1 MDAVLLSVI
10 VDCMIVTVSWIIM
23 MNVKV
28 NGSGTLAKAMG
39 TATTRGRGSMV
50 LVTRLARE
58 VFRASNEDVLGMRLK
73 QSMLLGELRDSDGA
87 MPQQSLCGA
96 MHLDPNNLVLM
107 LNELEDDGYIERKRD
122 PDDRRRHIVE
132 LTSSGKKALER
143 AEKGMESVEDE
154 VLAVRRELQ
163 QSNDL
168 GFHGAEAIHDVLSA
182 RDHAGL
188 PTVRTINCILRRTGV
203 LDRPVRTL

>member
-1 MDAVLLSVI
+1 
-10 VDCMIVTVSWIIM
+10 
-23 MNVKV
+23 
-28 NGSGTLAKAMG
+28 
-39 TATTRGRGSMV
+39 MV

-58 VFRASNEDVLGMRLK
+58 VFRAADEDVLGVRLK

-107 LNELEDDGYIERKRD
+107 LNDLEDEGYIERKRD

-132 LTSSGKKALER
+132 LTAAGKRALER

-154 VLAVRRELQ
+154 VLAALDSKQRAELRKLLALALSDGEDQ
-163 QSNDL
+163 ATSA
-168 GFHGAEAIHDVLSA
+168 AESEKQATA
-182 RDHAGL
+182 APAG
-188 PTVRTINCILRRTGV
+188 
-203 LDRPVRTL
+203 

>member
-1 MDAVLLSVI
+1 MS
-10 VDCMIVTVSWIIM
+10 
-23 MNVKV
+23 NVKV
-28 NGSGTLAKAMG
+28 NGSGTLAEAMS

-107 LNELEDDGYIERKRD
+107 LNDLEDDGYIERRRD

-132 LTSSGKKALER
+132 LTSAGKRALER
-143 AEKGMESVEDE
+143 AEKGMESVEDQ
-154 VLAVRRELQ
+154 VLAALDTKQRAELRKLLALALSDGEDQ
-163 QSNDL
+163 ATSA
-168 GFHGAEAIHDVLSA
+168 AESEGQASA
-182 RDHAGL
+182 AAAA
-188 PTVRTINCILRRTGV
+188 
-203 LDRPVRTL
+203 